1 MALALYRTYR
11 PSRLSEV
18 IGQEHVTE
26 PLARA
31 LSRDSVHHAF
41 LFSGPRGCG
50 KTSTARILARSLIC
64 EQGPTPDPCG
74 ECTFCLALAPNGPG
88 LVDVIELDAASHG
101 GVDDTRELRERAAF
115 VPAQAR
121 FKVYIID
128 EAHMV
133 TKDGF
138 NALLKLIEEPP
149 DHLKFIFATTEV
161 DKVIPTIRSRTF
173 NYAFRLVSSRQLQEN
188 LAQICRSEGV
198 PFEPGALS
206 LIARASGGSVRDAQS
221 IMGQLIAGA
230 GASGLEQAA
239 VGDQLGVTDD
249 ALLDQVVEAI
259 AEQDGAALF
268 AAVNVVSESGHDVR
282 RFVTDLLHQVRDLI
296 LISHAHE
303 AANSDV
309 LDVSPDRREV
319 LATQAGQFGVAELTR
334 ISQVVNQGLTQIKGS
349 TSPRLQLEI
358 LAARLLLSPS
368 GQDPETLLARLE
380 TVERKLSAVS
390 SGALPTPTAPGP
402 ARSAPAQAS
411 EGRAGKPTAGEA
423 PPPARGDEGLAPVP
437 PPDSVRSSSPETP
450 APTTPPPTAARPA
463 PPPAPGG
470 NKPPR
475 PPKLASMGSQQ
486 PPAPPPPASYSQ
498 PDPRLGEQSPAPQA
512 DDRAQEQ
519 QREANTP
526 QDTSDPASAGR
537 QESSPPDADAAS
549 SSQLPPETG
558 GAGSGDAE
566 ELQRLIA
573 IWPDVIAKV
582 RANSRVAAAAWESS
596 LPHALADGAL
606 TIRVASPGQAVS
618 IRSSR
623 RDLAMHT
630 LLIQEFGIAVE
641 VNAVAVDEVNRPE
654 DTPSHDDP
662 DLGDGGLSGVDLAMR
677 ELGATKI
684 GEFDGG

>member
-64 EQGPTPDPCG
+64 EKGPTPEPCG
-74 ECTFCLALAPNGPG
+74 ECIFCLALAPNGPG

-188 LAQICRSEGV
+188 LAQICQAEGV
-198 PFEPGALS
+198 RFEPGALS

-230 GASGLEQAA
+230 GENGLEQVA
-239 VGDQLGVTDD
+239 VGEQLGVTDD
-249 ALLDQVVEAI
+249 ALLDQVVQAV
-259 AEQDGAALF
+259 AEQDGAGLF
-268 AAVNVVSESGHDVR
+268 AAINTVAESGHDVR
-282 RFVTDLLHQVRDLI
+282 RFVTDLLHHVRDLI
-296 LISHAHE
+296 LISHTHE
-303 AANSDV
+303 AASYDV
-309 LDVSPDRREV
+309 LDVSPDRRAV
-319 LATQAGQFGVAELTR
+319 LAQQAGQFGVSELTR
-334 ISQVVNQGLTQIKGS
+334 ISRVINEGLSQIKGS

-358 LAARLLLSPS
+358 LAARLLLPPS

-380 TVERKLSAVS
+380 SMERKLSAVS
-390 SGALPTPTAPGP
+390 SGAM
-402 ARSAPAQAS
+402 
-411 EGRAGKPTAGEA
+411 
-423 PPPARGDEGLAPVP
+423 
-437 PPDSVRSSSPETP
+437 P
-450 APTTPPPTAARPA
+450 APTPRQQPQPVAAEPPREPAPTPEASKAASVAPA
-463 PPPAPGG
+463 ESASPPPAPAPPSVSAEATPPPRPSTTGR
-470 NKPPR
+470 PPR
-475 PPKLASMGSQQ
+475 PPKLASMAG
-486 PPAPPPPASYSQ
+486 PPATAPPPPASYHQTDSAPVQ
-498 PDPRLGEQSPAPQA
+498 AKPDQDPSSAPVAPPVAPESTQTPRPPGPAPTA
-512 DDRAQEQ
+512 
-519 QREANTP
+519 
-526 QDTSDPASAGR
+526 SDPAN
-537 QESSPPDADAAS
+537 QAS
-549 SSQLPPETG
+549 SG
-558 GAGSGDAE
+558 VVDAE
-566 ELQRLIA
+566 KLQKLVA
-573 IWPDVIAKV
+573 IWPDVIQTV
-582 RANSRVAAAAWESS
+582 RANSRVAAAAWEGS
-596 LPHALADGAL
+596 LPHALADGIL
-606 TIRVASPGQAVS
+606 TIRVASQGQAVS

-630 LLIQEFGIAVE
+630 LLIQDFGIAVE
-641 VNAVAVDEVNRPE
+641 VKAAAEEEVSRAE
-654 DTPSHDDP
+654 DIPSHDDP